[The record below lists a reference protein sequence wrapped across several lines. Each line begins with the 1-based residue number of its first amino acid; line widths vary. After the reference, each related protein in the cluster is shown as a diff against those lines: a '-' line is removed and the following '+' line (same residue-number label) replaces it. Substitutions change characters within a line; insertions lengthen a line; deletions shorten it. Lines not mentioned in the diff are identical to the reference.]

1 MQEETDTMRNILS
14 NKRAFQFVLASL
26 ILIPFIIVGI
36 IGFQQ
41 FFKEPEKVEY
51 SIEEY
56 HSVKENV
63 YFFGNQ
69 RKFVLVRRGS
79 FGNGTYLYTTERK
92 VMTNKGGV
100 DLTYRKNRP
109 KSDYWKIR
117 LYDYRTEDLAVKE
130 VDLNKVV
137 EDYDASFFP
146 IDFRIFTY
154 RNNPKS
160 TINIEVKDKQ
170 GYRKTLV
177 LNIDSGKVEGEY
189 QEHSD
194 MYEVGPYFY
203 YTTLDQYAKD
213 KGYLVDHLI
222 SIYSDFK
229 AEGKVIDTNINLFEE
244 YPEIE
249 KKITEEGW
257 ILNPQEEYVT
267 PEEWFDKVLYWMA
280 PKGEEKLTIYGIDTK
295 GQISDTPLTTYAEY
309 EAWVQKQR
317 SEWNKIET
325 NYSYHN

>member
-14 NKRAFQFVLASL
+14 NRRAFQFVLASL
-26 ILIPFIIVGI
+26 ILIPFIIVGTV
-36 IGFQQ
+36 GLQQ
-41 FFKEPEKVEY
+41 LFKEPEKVEY

-92 VMTNKGGV
+92 VMTSKGGV
-100 DLTYRKNRP
+100 DLTDRKNRP

-117 LYDYRTEDLAVKE
+117 LYDYRTEDLADKE

-154 RNNPKS
+154 RNNPKNV
-160 TINIEVKDKQ
+160 INIEVKDKQ
-170 GYRKTLV
+170 GTMKTFV

-189 QEHSD
+189 QKRSD
-194 MYEVGPYFY
+194 IYEAGPYYF
-203 YTTLDQYAKD
+203 YTTLDQYAED
-213 KGYLVDHLI
+213 KGYVVGRLI
-222 SIYSDFK
+222 ESSLPFK
-229 AEGKVIDTNINLFEE
+229 EAGKVVDTNINLFEE

-267 PEEWFDKVLYWMA
+267 PEEWFDKVLHWMA
-280 PKGEEKLTIYGIDTK
+280 PKGEDKLTIYGIDTK
-295 GQISDTPLTTYAEY
+295 GQISDTPLTTYADY
-309 EAWVQKQR
+309 QAWVQKQR
-317 SEWNKIET
+317 SEGNINET
-325 NYSYHN
+325 N

>member
-14 NKRAFQFVLASL
+14 NRRAFQFVLASL

-92 VMTNKGGV
+92 VMTSKGGV
-100 DLTYRKNRP
+100 DLTDRKNRP

-137 EDYDASFFP
+137 ADYDASFFP

-154 RNNPKS
+154 RNNPKNV
-160 TINIEVKDKQ
+160 INIEVKDKQ
-170 GYRKTLV
+170 GTIKTVV

-189 QEHSD
+189 QERSD
-194 MYEVGPYFY
+194 IYEAGPYYF
-203 YTTLDQYAKD
+203 YTTLDQYAED
-213 KGYLVDHLI
+213 KGYVVGRLI
-222 SIYSDFK
+222 ESSLPFK
-229 AEGKVIDTNINLFEE
+229 EAGKVVDTNINLFEE

-249 KKITEEGW
+249 KKITEGDW
-257 ILNPQEEYVT
+257 ALIPQEEYVT

-309 EAWVQKQR
+309 QAWVQKQR
-317 SEWNKIET
+317 SEGNINET
-325 NYSYHN
+325 N

>member
-14 NKRAFQFVLASL
+14 NRRAFQFVLASL

-92 VMTNKGGV
+92 VMTSKGGV
-100 DLTYRKNRP
+100 DLTDRKNRP

-117 LYDYRTEDLAVKE
+117 LYDYRTEDLADKE

-154 RNNPKS
+154 RNNPKNV
-160 TINIEVKDKQ
+160 INIEVKDKQ
-170 GYRKTLV
+170 GTMKTFV

-189 QEHSD
+189 QKRSD
-194 MYEVGPYFY
+194 IYEAGPYFY

-222 SIYSDFK
+222 SISSDFK
-229 AEGKVIDTNINLFEE
+229 EEGKVIDTNINLFEE

-249 KKITEEGW
+249 KKITEGDW
-257 ILNPQEEYVT
+257 ALIPQEEYVT
-267 PEEWFDKVLYWMA
+267 PEEWFDKVLHWMA
-280 PKGEEKLTIYGIDTK
+280 PKGEDKLTIYGIDTK
-295 GQISDTPLTTYAEY
+295 GQISDTPLTTYADY
-309 EAWVQKQR
+309 QAWVQKQR
-317 SEWNKIET
+317 SEGNINET
-325 NYSYHN
+325 N

>member
-14 NKRAFQFVLASL
+14 NRRAFQFVLASL

-92 VMTNKGGV
+92 VMTSKGGV
-100 DLTYRKNRP
+100 DLTDRKNRP

-117 LYDYRTEDLAVKE
+117 LYDYRTEDLADKE

-154 RNNPKS
+154 RNNPKNV
-160 TINIEVKDKQ
+160 INIEVKDKQ
-170 GYRKTLV
+170 GTIKTVV

-189 QEHSD
+189 QERSD
-194 MYEVGPYFY
+194 IYEAGPYYF
-203 YTTLDQYAKD
+203 YTTLDQYAED
-213 KGYLVDHLI
+213 KGYVVGRLI
-222 SIYSDFK
+222 ESSLPFK
-229 AEGKVIDTNINLFEE
+229 EAGKVVDTNINLFEE

-249 KKITEEGW
+249 KKITEGDW
-257 ILNPQEEYVT
+257 ALIPQEEYVT

-309 EAWVQKQR
+309 QAWVQKQR
-317 SEWNKIET
+317 SEGNINET
-325 NYSYHN
+325 N

>member
-1 MQEETDTMRNILS
+1 MRNILS

-26 ILIPFIIVGI
+26 ILIPFIIVGTV
-36 IGFQQ
+36 GFQQ
-41 FFKEPEKVEY
+41 LFKEPEKVEY

-92 VMTNKGGV
+92 VMTSKGGV
-100 DLTYRKNRP
+100 DLTDRKNRP

-137 EDYDASFFP
+137 ADYDASFFP

-154 RNNPKS
+154 RNNPKNV
-160 TINIEVKDKQ
+160 INIEVKDKQ
-170 GYRKTLV
+170 GTMKTFV

-189 QEHSD
+189 QKRSD
-194 MYEVGPYFY
+194 IYEAGPYFY

-222 SIYSDFK
+222 SISSDFK
-229 AEGKVIDTNINLFEE
+229 EEGKVIDTNINLFEE

-249 KKITEEGW
+249 KKITEGDW
-257 ILNPQEEYVT
+257 ALIPQEEYVT

-309 EAWVQKQR
+309 QAWVQKQR
-317 SEWNKIET
+317 SEGNINET
-325 NYSYHN
+325 N

>member
-1 MQEETDTMRNILS
+1 MQEETDTMRKILK

-26 ILIPFIIVGI
+26 ILIPFIIVGTV
-36 IGFQQ
+36 GFQQ
-41 FFKEPEKVEY
+41 LFKEPEKVEY

-92 VMTNKGGV
+92 VMTSKGGV
-100 DLTYRKNRP
+100 DLTDRKNRP

-117 LYDYRTEDLAVKE
+117 LYDYRTEDLADKE

-154 RNNPKS
+154 RNNPKNV
-160 TINIEVKDKQ
+160 INIEVKDKQ
-170 GYRKTLV
+170 GTMKTFV

-189 QEHSD
+189 QKRSD
-194 MYEVGPYFY
+194 IYEAGPYFY

-222 SIYSDFK
+222 SISSDFK
-229 AEGKVIDTNINLFEE
+229 EEGKVIDTNINLFEE

-249 KKITEEGW
+249 KKITEGDW
-257 ILNPQEEYVT
+257 ALNPQEEYVT
-267 PEEWFDKVLYWMA
+267 PEEWFDKVLHWMA

-309 EAWVQKQR
+309 QAWVQKQR
-317 SEWNKIET
+317 SEGNINET
-325 NYSYHN
+325 N

>member
-1 MQEETDTMRNILS
+1 MQEDTDTMRKILK

-26 ILIPFIIVGI
+26 ILIPFIIVGTV
-36 IGFQQ
+36 GLQQ
-41 FFKEPEKVEY
+41 LFKEPEKVEY

-69 RKFVLVRRGS
+69 RKFVLLNTDSKARPGGGV
-79 FGNGTYLYTTERK
+79 YLYTTERK
-92 VMTNKGGV
+92 VMTSKGGV
-100 DLTYRKNRP
+100 DLTDRKNRP

-137 EDYDASFFP
+137 ADYDASFFP

-154 RNNPKS
+154 RNNPKNV
-160 TINIEVKDKQ
+160 INIEVKDKQ
-170 GYRKTLV
+170 GTIKTVV

-189 QEHSD
+189 QERSD
-194 MYEVGPYFY
+194 IYEAGPYFY

-222 SIYSDFK
+222 SISSDFK
-229 AEGKVIDTNINLFEE
+229 EEGKVIDTNINLFEE

-267 PEEWFDKVLYWMA
+267 PEEWFDKVLHWMA
-280 PKGEEKLTIYGIDTK
+280 PKGEDKLTIYGIDTK
-295 GQISDTPLTTYAEY
+295 GQISDTPLTTYADY
-309 EAWVQKQR
+309 QAWVQKQR
-317 SEWNKIET
+317 SEGNINET
-325 NYSYHN
+325 N

>member
-1 MQEETDTMRNILS
+1 MQEETDTMRKILK

-26 ILIPFIIVGI
+26 ILIPFIIVGTV
-36 IGFQQ
+36 GFQQ
-41 FFKEPEKVEY
+41 LFKEPEKVEY

-92 VMTNKGGV
+92 VMTSKGGV
-100 DLTYRKNRP
+100 DLTDRKNRP

-117 LYDYRTEDLAVKE
+117 LYDYRTEDLADKE

-154 RNNPKS
+154 RNNPKNV
-160 TINIEVKDKQ
+160 INIEVKDKQ
-170 GYRKTLV
+170 GTMKTFV

-189 QEHSD
+189 QKRSD
-194 MYEVGPYFY
+194 IYEAGPYFY

-222 SIYSDFK
+222 SISSDFK
-229 AEGKVIDTNINLFEE
+229 EEGKVIDTNINLFEE

-249 KKITEEGW
+249 KKITEGDW
-257 ILNPQEEYVT
+257 ALIPQEEYVT
-267 PEEWFDKVLYWMA
+267 PEEWFDKVLHWMA
-280 PKGEEKLTIYGIDTK
+280 PKGEDKLTIYGIDTK

-309 EAWVQKQR
+309 QAWVQKQR
-317 SEWNKIET
+317 SEGNINET
-325 NYSYHN
+325 N

>member
-1 MQEETDTMRNILS
+1 MRNILS
-14 NKRAFQFVLASL
+14 NRRAFQFVLASL

-92 VMTNKGGV
+92 VMTSKGGV
-100 DLTYRKNRP
+100 DLTDRKNRP

-117 LYDYRTEDLAVKE
+117 LYDYRTEDLADKE

-154 RNNPKS
+154 RNNPKNV
-160 TINIEVKDKQ
+160 INIEVKDKQ
-170 GYRKTLV
+170 GTIKTVV

-189 QEHSD
+189 QERSD
-194 MYEVGPYFY
+194 IYEAGPYYF
-203 YTTLDQYAKD
+203 YTTLDQYAED
-213 KGYLVDHLI
+213 KGYVVGRLI
-222 SIYSDFK
+222 ESSLPFK
-229 AEGKVIDTNINLFEE
+229 EAGKVVDTNINLFEE

-249 KKITEEGW
+249 KKITEGDW
-257 ILNPQEEYVT
+257 ALIPQEEYVT

-309 EAWVQKQR
+309 QAWVQKQR
-317 SEWNKIET
+317 SEGNINET
-325 NYSYHN
+325 N

>member
-1 MQEETDTMRNILS
+1 MRKILK

-26 ILIPFIIVGI
+26 ILIPFIIVGTV
-36 IGFQQ
+36 GLQQ
-41 FFKEPEKVEY
+41 LFKEPEKVEY

-92 VMTNKGGV
+92 VMTSKGGV
-100 DLTYRKNRP
+100 DLTDRKNRP

-137 EDYDASFFP
+137 ADYDASFFP

-154 RNNPKS
+154 RNNPKNV
-160 TINIEVKDKQ
+160 INIEVKDKQ
-170 GYRKTLV
+170 GTIKTVV

-189 QEHSD
+189 QERSD
-194 MYEVGPYFY
+194 IYEAGPYYF
-203 YTTLDQYAKD
+203 YTTLDQYAED
-213 KGYLVDHLI
+213 KGYVVGRLI
-222 SIYSDFK
+222 ESSLPFK
-229 AEGKVIDTNINLFEE
+229 EAGKVVDTNINLFEE

-249 KKITEEGW
+249 KKITEGDW
-257 ILNPQEEYVT
+257 ALIPQEEYVT

-295 GQISDTPLTTYAEY
+295 GQISDTPLTTYADY
-309 EAWVQKQR
+309 QAWVQKQR
-317 SEWNKIET
+317 SEGNINET
-325 NYSYHN
+325 N

>member
-1 MQEETDTMRNILS
+1 MQEDTDTMRKILK

-26 ILIPFIIVGI
+26 ILIPFIIVGTV
-36 IGFQQ
+36 GLQQ
-41 FFKEPEKVEY
+41 LFKEPEKVEY

-92 VMTNKGGV
+92 VMTSKGGV
-100 DLTYRKNRP
+100 DLTDRKNRP

-137 EDYDASFFP
+137 ADYDASFFP

-154 RNNPKS
+154 RNNPKNV
-160 TINIEVKDKQ
+160 INIEVKDKQ
-170 GYRKTLV
+170 GTIKTVV

-189 QEHSD
+189 QERSD
-194 MYEVGPYFY
+194 IYEAGPYYF
-203 YTTLDQYAKD
+203 YTTLDQYAED
-213 KGYLVDHLI
+213 KGYVVGRLI
-222 SIYSDFK
+222 ESSLPFK
-229 AEGKVIDTNINLFEE
+229 EAGKVVDTNINLFEE

-249 KKITEEGW
+249 KKITEGDW
-257 ILNPQEEYVT
+257 ALIPQEEYVT

-309 EAWVQKQR
+309 QAWVQKQR
-317 SEWNKIET
+317 SEGNINET
-325 NYSYHN
+325 N

>member
-1 MQEETDTMRNILS
+1 MRKILK
-14 NKRAFQFVLASL
+14 NKRAFQFMLASL
-26 ILIPFIIVGI
+26 ILIPFIIVGTV
-36 IGFQQ
+36 GFQQ
-41 FFKEPEKVEY
+41 LFKEPEKVEY

-92 VMTNKGGV
+92 VMTSKGGV
-100 DLTYRKNRP
+100 DLTDRKNRP

-137 EDYDASFFP
+137 ADYDASFFP
-146 IDFRIFTY
+146 IDFKILTY
-154 RNNPKS
+154 RDNPKS
-160 TINIEVKDKQ
+160 TINIEVKDNQ
-170 GYRKTLV
+170 GDMKTVV

-189 QEHSD
+189 QERSD
-194 MYEVGPYFY
+194 IYEAGPYYF
-203 YTTLDQYAKD
+203 YTTLDQYAED
-213 KGYLVDHLI
+213 KGYVVGRLI
-222 SIYSDFK
+222 ESSLPFK
-229 AEGKVIDTNINLFEE
+229 EAGKVVDTNINLFEE

-267 PEEWFDKVLYWMA
+267 PEEWFDKVLHWMA

-309 EAWVQKQR
+309 QAWVQKQR
-317 SEWNKIET
+317 SEGNINET
-325 NYSYHN
+325 N

>member
-1 MQEETDTMRNILS
+1 MRNILS
-14 NKRAFQFVLASL
+14 NRRAFQFVLASL

-92 VMTNKGGV
+92 VMTSKGGV
-100 DLTYRKNRP
+100 DLTDRKNRP

-137 EDYDASFFP
+137 ADYDASFFP

-154 RNNPKS
+154 RNNPKNV
-160 TINIEVKDKQ
+160 INIEVKDKQ
-170 GYRKTLV
+170 GTMKTFV

-189 QEHSD
+189 QKRSD
-194 MYEVGPYFY
+194 IYEAGPYFY

-222 SIYSDFK
+222 SISSDFK
-229 AEGKVIDTNINLFEE
+229 EEGKVIDTNINLFEE

-267 PEEWFDKVLYWMA
+267 PEEWFDKVLHWMA
-280 PKGEEKLTIYGIDTK
+280 PKGEDKLTIYGIDTK
-295 GQISDTPLTTYAEY
+295 GQISDTPLTTYADY
-309 EAWVQKQR
+309 QAWVQKQR
-317 SEWNKIET
+317 SEGNINET
-325 NYSYHN
+325 N

>member
-1 MQEETDTMRNILS
+1 MQEENDTMRKILK
-14 NKRAFQFVLASL
+14 NKRAFQFMLASL
-26 ILIPFIIVGI
+26 ILIPFIIVGTV
-36 IGFQQ
+36 GFQQ
-41 FFKEPEKVEY
+41 LFKEPEKVEY

-92 VMTNKGGV
+92 VMTSKGGV
-100 DLTYRKNRP
+100 DLTDRKNRP

-117 LYDYRTEDLAVKE
+117 LYDYRTEDLADKE

-154 RNNPKS
+154 RNNPKNV
-160 TINIEVKDKQ
+160 INIEVKDKQ
-170 GYRKTLV
+170 GTMKTFV

-189 QEHSD
+189 QKRSD
-194 MYEVGPYFY
+194 IYEAGPYFY

-222 SIYSDFK
+222 SISSDFK
-229 AEGKVIDTNINLFEE
+229 EEGKVIDTNINLFEE

-249 KKITEEGW
+249 KKITEGDW
-257 ILNPQEEYVT
+257 ALIPQEEYVT

-309 EAWVQKQR
+309 QAWVQKQR
-317 SEWNKIET
+317 SEGNINET
-325 NYSYHN
+325 N

>member
-1 MQEETDTMRNILS
+1 MRKILK

-26 ILIPFIIVGI
+26 ILIPFIIVGTV
-36 IGFQQ
+36 GFQQ
-41 FFKEPEKVEY
+41 LFKEPEKVEY

-92 VMTNKGGV
+92 VMTSKGGV
-100 DLTYRKNRP
+100 DLPDRKNRP

-117 LYDYRTEDLAVKE
+117 LYDYRTEDLADKE

-154 RNNPKS
+154 RNNPKNV
-160 TINIEVKDKQ
+160 INIEVKDKQ
-170 GYRKTLV
+170 GTMKTFV

-189 QEHSD
+189 QKRSD
-194 MYEVGPYFY
+194 IYEAGPYFY

-222 SIYSDFK
+222 SISSDFK
-229 AEGKVIDTNINLFEE
+229 EEGKVIDTNINLFEE

-267 PEEWFDKVLYWMA
+267 PEEWFDKVLHWMA
-280 PKGEEKLTIYGIDTK
+280 PKGEDKLTIYGIDTK

-309 EAWVQKQR
+309 QAWVQKQR
-317 SEWNKIET
+317 SEGNINET
-325 NYSYHN
+325 N

>member
-14 NKRAFQFVLASL
+14 NRRAFQFVLASL

-92 VMTNKGGV
+92 VMTSKGGV
-100 DLTYRKNRP
+100 DLTDRKNRP

-137 EDYDASFFP
+137 ADYDASFFP

-154 RNNPKS
+154 RNNPKNV
-160 TINIEVKDKQ
+160 INIEVKDKQ
-170 GYRKTLV
+170 GTIKTVV

-189 QEHSD
+189 QKRSD
-194 MYEVGPYFY
+194 IYEAGPYFY

-222 SIYSDFK
+222 SISSDFK
-229 AEGKVIDTNINLFEE
+229 EEGKVIDTNINLFEE

-267 PEEWFDKVLYWMA
+267 PEEWFDKVLHWMA
-280 PKGEEKLTIYGIDTK
+280 PKGEDKLTIYGIDTK
-295 GQISDTPLTTYAEY
+295 GQISDTPLTTYADY
-309 EAWVQKQR
+309 QAWVQKQR
-317 SEWNKIET
+317 SEGNINET
-325 NYSYHN
+325 N

>member
-1 MQEETDTMRNILS
+1 MRNILS
-14 NKRAFQFVLASL
+14 NKHAFQFVLASL
-26 ILIPFIIVGI
+26 ILIPFIIVGTV
-36 IGFQQ
+36 GLQQ
-41 FFKEPEKVEY
+41 LFKEPEKVEY

-100 DLTYRKNRP
+100 DLTDRTNMP

-137 EDYDASFFP
+137 ADYNSSFFP
-146 IDFRIFTY
+146 IDLKIFSY
-154 RNNPKS
+154 RNNPKNV
-160 TINIEVKDKQ
+160 INIEVKDNQ
-170 GYRKTLV
+170 GDMKTFV

-189 QEHSD
+189 QERSD
-194 MYEVGPYFY
+194 MYEAGPYFY
-203 YTTLDQYAKD
+203 YTTLDQSAKD
-213 KGYLVDHLI
+213 KGYLLDRLI

-249 KKITEEGW
+249 KKITERDW
-257 ILNPQEEYVT
+257 ILYPQEEYVT

-295 GQISDTPLTTYAEY
+295 GQVSDTPLTTYAEY
-309 EAWVQKQR
+309 QAWVQKQR
-317 SEWNKIET
+317 SEGNINET
-325 NYSYHN
+325 N

>member
-1 MQEETDTMRNILS
+1 VQEETDTMRNILS
-14 NKRAFQFVLASL
+14 NRRAFQFVLASL

-92 VMTNKGGV
+92 VMTSKGGV
-100 DLTYRKNRP
+100 DLTDRKNRP

-117 LYDYRTEDLAVKE
+117 LYDYRTEDLADKE

-154 RNNPKS
+154 RNNPKNV
-160 TINIEVKDKQ
+160 INIEVKDKQ
-170 GYRKTLV
+170 GTMKTFV

-189 QEHSD
+189 QKRSD
-194 MYEVGPYFY
+194 IYEAGPYFY

-222 SIYSDFK
+222 SISSDFK
-229 AEGKVIDTNINLFEE
+229 EEGKVIDTNINLFEE

-267 PEEWFDKVLYWMA
+267 PEEWFDKVLHWMA
-280 PKGEEKLTIYGIDTK
+280 PKGEDKLTIYGIDTK
-295 GQISDTPLTTYAEY
+295 GQISDTPLTTYADY
-309 EAWVQKQR
+309 QAWVQKQR
-317 SEWNKIET
+317 SEGNINET
-325 NYSYHN
+325 N

>member
-14 NKRAFQFVLASL
+14 NRRAFQFVLASL

-79 FGNGTYLYTTERK
+79 FGNGTYLYTTERR
-92 VMTNKGGV
+92 VMTSKGGV
-100 DLTYRKNRP
+100 DLTDRKNRP

-117 LYDYRTEDLAVKE
+117 LYDYRTEDLADKE

-154 RNNPKS
+154 RNNPKNV
-160 TINIEVKDKQ
+160 INIEVKDKQ
-170 GYRKTLV
+170 GTMKTFV

-189 QEHSD
+189 QKRSD
-194 MYEVGPYFY
+194 IYEAGPYFY

-222 SIYSDFK
+222 SISSDFK
-229 AEGKVIDTNINLFEE
+229 EEGKVIDTNINLFEE

-280 PKGEEKLTIYGIDTK
+280 PKGEDKLTIYGIDTK
-295 GQISDTPLTTYAEY
+295 GQVSDTPLTTYAEY
-309 EAWVQKQR
+309 QAWVQKQR
-317 SEWNKIET
+317 SEGNINET
-325 NYSYHN
+325 N

>member
-26 ILIPFIIVGI
+26 ILIPFIIVGTV
-36 IGFQQ
+36 GFQQ
-41 FFKEPEKVEY
+41 LFKEPEKVEY

-92 VMTNKGGV
+92 VMTSKGGV
-100 DLTYRKNRP
+100 DLTDRKNRP

-137 EDYDASFFP
+137 ADYDASFFP

-154 RNNPKS
+154 RNNPKNV
-160 TINIEVKDKQ
+160 INIEVKDKQ
-170 GYRKTLV
+170 GTIKTVV

-189 QEHSD
+189 QERSD
-194 MYEVGPYFY
+194 IYEAGPYYF
-203 YTTLDQYAKD
+203 YTTLDQYAED
-213 KGYLVDHLI
+213 KGYVVGRLI
-222 SIYSDFK
+222 ESSLPFK
-229 AEGKVIDTNINLFEE
+229 EAGKVVDTNINLFEE

-249 KKITEEGW
+249 KKITEGDW
-257 ILNPQEEYVT
+257 ALIPQEEYVT

-309 EAWVQKQR
+309 QAWVQKQR
-317 SEWNKIET
+317 SEGNINET
-325 NYSYHN
+325 N

>member
-1 MQEETDTMRNILS
+1 
-14 NKRAFQFVLASL
+14 
-26 ILIPFIIVGI
+26 
-36 IGFQQ
+36 
-41 FFKEPEKVEY
+41 
-51 SIEEY
+51 
-56 HSVKENV
+56 
-63 YFFGNQ
+63 
-69 RKFVLVRRGS
+69 
-79 FGNGTYLYTTERK
+79 
-92 VMTNKGGV
+92 MTSKGGV
-100 DLTYRKNRP
+100 DLTDRKNRP

-117 LYDYRTEDLAVKE
+117 LYDYRTEDLADKE

-154 RNNPKS
+154 RNNPKNV
-160 TINIEVKDKQ
+160 INIEVKDKQ
-170 GYRKTLV
+170 GTMKTFV

-189 QEHSD
+189 QERSD
-194 MYEVGPYFY
+194 IYEAGPYFY

-222 SIYSDFK
+222 SISSDFK
-229 AEGKVIDTNINLFEE
+229 EEGKVIDTNINLFEE

-267 PEEWFDKVLYWMA
+267 PEEWFDKVLHWMA

-309 EAWVQKQR
+309 QAWVQKQR
-317 SEWNKIET
+317 SEGNINET
-325 NYSYHN
+325 N

>member
-14 NKRAFQFVLASL
+14 NRRAFQFVLASL

-92 VMTNKGGV
+92 VMTSKGGV
-100 DLTYRKNRP
+100 DLTDRKNRP

-137 EDYDASFFP
+137 ADYDASFFP

-154 RNNPKS
+154 RNNPKNV
-160 TINIEVKDKQ
+160 INIEVKDKQ
-170 GYRKTLV
+170 GTMKTFV

-189 QEHSD
+189 QKRSD
-194 MYEVGPYFY
+194 IYEAGPYFY

-222 SIYSDFK
+222 SISSDFK
-229 AEGKVIDTNINLFEE
+229 EEGKVIDTNINLFEE

-267 PEEWFDKVLYWMA
+267 PEEWFDKVLHWMA
-280 PKGEEKLTIYGIDTK
+280 PKGEDKLTIYGIDTK
-295 GQISDTPLTTYAEY
+295 GQISDTPLTTYADY
-309 EAWVQKQR
+309 QAWVQKQR
-317 SEWNKIET
+317 SEGNINET
-325 NYSYHN
+325 N

>member
-1 MQEETDTMRNILS
+1 VQEETDTMRKILK

-26 ILIPFIIVGI
+26 ILIPFIIVGTV
-36 IGFQQ
+36 GFQQ
-41 FFKEPEKVEY
+41 LFKEPEKVEY

-92 VMTNKGGV
+92 VMTSKGGV
-100 DLTYRKNRP
+100 DLTDRKNRP

-137 EDYDASFFP
+137 ADYDASFFP

-154 RNNPKS
+154 RNNPKNV
-160 TINIEVKDKQ
+160 INIEVKDKQ
-170 GYRKTLV
+170 GTMKTFV

-189 QEHSD
+189 QKRSD
-194 MYEVGPYFY
+194 IYEAGPYFY

-222 SIYSDFK
+222 SISSDFK
-229 AEGKVIDTNINLFEE
+229 EEGKVIDTNINLFEE

-249 KKITEEGW
+249 KKITEGDW
-257 ILNPQEEYVT
+257 ALIPQEEYVT

-309 EAWVQKQR
+309 QAWVQKQR
-317 SEWNKIET
+317 SEGNINET
-325 NYSYHN
+325 N

>member
-1 MQEETDTMRNILS
+1 MQEETDTMRKILK

-26 ILIPFIIVGI
+26 ILIPFIIVGTV
-36 IGFQQ
+36 GFQQ
-41 FFKEPEKVEY
+41 LFKEPEKVEY

-92 VMTNKGGV
+92 VMTSKGGV
-100 DLTYRKNRP
+100 DLTDRKNRP

-117 LYDYRTEDLAVKE
+117 LYDYRTEDLADKE

-154 RNNPKS
+154 RNNPKNV
-160 TINIEVKDKQ
+160 INIEVKDKQ
-170 GYRKTLV
+170 GTMKTFV

-189 QEHSD
+189 QKRSD
-194 MYEVGPYFY
+194 IYEAGPYFY

-222 SIYSDFK
+222 SISSDFK
-229 AEGKVIDTNINLFEE
+229 EEGKVIDTNINLFEE

-249 KKITEEGW
+249 KKITEGDW
-257 ILNPQEEYVT
+257 ILTPQEEYVT
-267 PEEWFDKVLYWMA
+267 LEEWYDKVLHWMA

-309 EAWVQKQR
+309 QAWVQKQR
-317 SEWNKIET
+317 SEGNINET
-325 NYSYHN
+325 N

>member
-1 MQEETDTMRNILS
+1 MRNILS

-26 ILIPFIIVGI
+26 ILIPFIIVGTV
-36 IGFQQ
+36 GLQQ
-41 FFKEPEKVEY
+41 LFKEPEKVEY

-100 DLTYRKNRP
+100 DLTSRKNRP

-189 QEHSD
+189 QERSD
-194 MYEVGPYFY
+194 MYEAGPYFY

>member
-1 MQEETDTMRNILS
+1 MQEENDTMRKILK
-14 NKRAFQFVLASL
+14 NKRAFQFMLASL
-26 ILIPFIIVGI
+26 ILIPFIIVGTV
-36 IGFQQ
+36 GFQQ
-41 FFKEPEKVEY
+41 LFKEPEKVEY

-92 VMTNKGGV
+92 VMTSKGGV
-100 DLTYRKNRP
+100 DLTDRKNRP

-137 EDYDASFFP
+137 ADYDASFFP
-146 IDFRIFTY
+146 IDFKILTY
-154 RNNPKS
+154 RDNPKS
-160 TINIEVKDKQ
+160 TINIEVKDNQ
-170 GYRKTLV
+170 GDMKTVV

-189 QEHSD
+189 QERSD
-194 MYEVGPYFY
+194 IYEAGPYYF
-203 YTTLDQYAKD
+203 YTTLDQYAED
-213 KGYLVDHLI
+213 KGYVVGRLI
-222 SIYSDFK
+222 ESSLPFK
-229 AEGKVIDTNINLFEE
+229 EAGKVVDTNINLFEE

-267 PEEWFDKVLYWMA
+267 PEEWFDKVLHWMA
-280 PKGEEKLTIYGIDTK
+280 PKGEDKLTIYGIDTK

-309 EAWVQKQR
+309 QAWVQKQR
-317 SEWNKIET
+317 SEGNINET
-325 NYSYHN
+325 N

>member
-1 MQEETDTMRNILS
+1 MRKILN
-14 NKRAFQFVLASL
+14 NKRAFQFVVASL
-26 ILIPFIIVGI
+26 ILIPFIIVGTV
-36 IGFQQ
+36 GFQQ
-41 FFKEPEKVEY
+41 LFKEPEKVEY

-92 VMTNKGGV
+92 VMTSKGGV
-100 DLTYRKNRP
+100 DLTDRKNRP

-137 EDYDASFFP
+137 ADYDASFFP

-160 TINIEVKDKQ
+160 TINIEVKNKQ
-170 GYRKTLV
+170 GIIKTVV

-189 QEHSD
+189 QERSD
-194 MYEVGPYFY
+194 VYEACPYFY

-222 SIYSDFK
+222 SISSDFK
-229 AEGKVIDTNINLFEE
+229 AEGKVIDININLFEE

-267 PEEWFDKVLYWMA
+267 QEEWFDKVLHWMA

-295 GQISDTPLTTYAEY
+295 GQVSDTPLTTYAEY
-309 EAWVQKQR
+309 QAWVQKQR
-317 SEWNKIET
+317 SEGNINET
-325 NYSYHN
+325 N

>member
-1 MQEETDTMRNILS
+1 MRNILS

-26 ILIPFIIVGI
+26 ILIPFIIVGTV
-36 IGFQQ
+36 GFQQ
-41 FFKEPEKVEY
+41 LFKEPEKVEY

-69 RKFVLVRRGS
+69 RKFVLL
-79 FGNGTYLYTTERK
+79 NT
-92 VMTNKGGV
+92 
-100 DLTYRKNRP
+100 DLTDRKNRP

-137 EDYDASFFP
+137 ADYDASFFP

-170 GYRKTLV
+170 GTIKTVV

-189 QEHSD
+189 QERSD
-194 MYEVGPYFY
+194 IYEAGPYYF
-203 YTTLDQYAKD
+203 YTTLDQYAED
-213 KGYLVDHLI
+213 KGYVVGRLI
-222 SIYSDFK
+222 ESSLPFK
-229 AEGKVIDTNINLFEE
+229 EAGKVVDTNINLFEE

-249 KKITEEGW
+249 KKITEGDW
-257 ILNPQEEYVT
+257 ALIPQEEYVT
-267 PEEWFDKVLYWMA
+267 PEEWFDKVLHWMA
-280 PKGEEKLTIYGIDTK
+280 PKGEDKLTIYGIDTK

-309 EAWVQKQR
+309 QAWVQKQR
-317 SEWNKIET
+317 SEGNINET

>member
-1 MQEETDTMRNILS
+1 MQEETDTMRKILK
-14 NKRAFQFVLASL
+14 NKRAFQFMLASL
-26 ILIPFIIVGI
+26 ILIPFIIVGTV
-36 IGFQQ
+36 GFQQ
-41 FFKEPEKVEY
+41 LFKEPEKVEY

-92 VMTNKGGV
+92 VMTSKGGV
-100 DLTYRKNRP
+100 DLTDRKNRP

-117 LYDYRTEDLAVKE
+117 LYDYRTEDLVVKE

-154 RNNPKS
+154 RNNPKNV
-160 TINIEVKDKQ
+160 INIEVKDKQ
-170 GYRKTLV
+170 GTMKTFV

-189 QEHSD
+189 QKRSD
-194 MYEVGPYFY
+194 IYEAGPYFY

-222 SIYSDFK
+222 SISSDFK
-229 AEGKVIDTNINLFEE
+229 EEGKVIDTNINLFEE

-267 PEEWFDKVLYWMA
+267 PEEWFDKVLHWMA

-309 EAWVQKQR
+309 QAWVQKQR
-317 SEWNKIET
+317 SEGNINET
-325 NYSYHN
+325 N

>member
-1 MQEETDTMRNILS
+1 MRKILK

-26 ILIPFIIVGI
+26 ILIPFIIVGTV
-36 IGFQQ
+36 GFQQ
-41 FFKEPEKVEY
+41 LFKEPEKVEY

-92 VMTNKGGV
+92 VMTSKGGV
-100 DLTYRKNRP
+100 DLTDRKNRP

-117 LYDYRTEDLAVKE
+117 LYDYRTEDLADKE

-154 RNNPKS
+154 RNNPKNV
-160 TINIEVKDKQ
+160 INIEVKDKQ
-170 GYRKTLV
+170 GTMKTFV

-189 QEHSD
+189 QKRSD
-194 MYEVGPYFY
+194 IYEAGPYFY

-222 SIYSDFK
+222 SISSDFK
-229 AEGKVIDTNINLFEE
+229 EEGKVIDTNINLFEE

-249 KKITEEGW
+249 KKITEGDW
-257 ILNPQEEYVT
+257 ALIPQEEYVT
-267 PEEWFDKVLYWMA
+267 PEEWFDKVLHWMA
-280 PKGEEKLTIYGIDTK
+280 PKGEDKLTIYGIDTK

-309 EAWVQKQR
+309 QAWVQKQR
-317 SEWNKIET
+317 SEGNINET
-325 NYSYHN
+325 N